1 MPLIAGAVLWDRG
14 HAEEGRAVSRAHRL
28 PNKAHGQWEARRAKV
43 GPYKCGPEPSEWVE
57 PGGAIPDGPWR
68 GGWWVPRFT
77 PGCSGMD
84 ATVLPAADPAGLTIT
99 LRDYQAAALDAWRVA
114 GGVGTVVAPCGSG
127 KTSLGMGAI
136 SAVDTPCLVL
146 VHTLDLARQWMERA
160 HEQLEGVTVGLV
172 GAGKKQDEA
181 RVVVATLQTLARW
194 SWVERN
200 RWGKRFGLVIQ
211 DECFPAGTQVL
222 MACGKTKNIED
233 VITGD
238 SVVSFN
244 EETGETENRAVTA
257 TMTRTHDAVC
267 VILLEDGTE
276 VSATEN
282 HPFMTSRGWL
292 RAGSIK
298 EGTEVLV
305 DVKALQNNMR
315 RMRKGNRE
323 ASEEPEPKPTL
334 RRVHR
339 EAPAGAEKETRDEVL
354 MVRGGSRR
362 HREERAGARAP
373 ESGVPRTRLLRR
385 VVPEDGEDEK
395 VLPEPFER
403 KQEARV
409 CSDEGEQPDAQQ
421 EEPGEDGKDASQD
434 RPRSACSR
442 RERDRD
448 DGAAED
454 PHGSPWGGMARGACR
469 QDREWEP
476 VAKTLQDRLCEP
488 GEHDRGRGGRV
499 LSRVAEKAGRGQ
511 EEGRVFEWRRVAS
524 VSLQESRGPGGSG
537 ARAVYNLEVENTHT
551 YIANGFVVH
560 NCHIA
565 PAASFAEVLSSLPGR
580 HRLGLTA
587 TPERMDGL
595 GAWVYWSCGAEVYRI
610 EEALLEDAGCTLA
623 PLIRWL
629 RTGWEPPRGV
639 DSWTDVVNATVSS
652 ERRNGLI
659 LEEVASQIE
668 RGRISLV
675 LSDRVGHCH
684 ELVEA
689 IEERHGEGTAAA
701 LVGAVAKGKRA
712 QILEDA
718 RSGRLRVV
726 TATSVAD
733 EGLDVP
739 SLETVILTC
748 PSRNLGRVQQ
758 RIGRALRPAEDKGR
772 PEVVDMVDD
781 YGAAMGYQKKR
792 AGLYRRLG
800 WV

>member
-1 MPLIAGAVLWDRG
+1 MLGVEDDMPLIAGAVLWDRG

-43 GPYKCGPEPSEWVE
+43 GPYRCGPEPSPWVS
-57 PGGAIPDGPWR
+57 PGGKIPDGPWR

-84 ATVLPAADPAGLTIT
+84 ATVMPEAEQAGLRIT
-99 LRDYQAAALDAWRVA
+99 LRDYQSAALDAWLAA

-136 SAVDTPCLVL
+136 SAVDSPCLVL

-160 HEQLEGVTVGLV
+160 HEQLDGVTVGLV

-194 SWVERN
+194 PWVERN
-200 RWGKRFGLVIQ
+200 RWGQRFGLVIQ
-211 DECFPAGTQVL
+211 DEAHV
-222 MACGKTKNIED
+222 
-233 VITGD
+233 
-238 SVVSFN
+238 
-244 EETGETENRAVTA
+244 
-257 TMTRTHDAVC
+257 
-267 VILLEDGTE
+267 
-276 VSATEN
+276 
-282 HPFMTSRGWL
+282 
-292 RAGSIK
+292 
-298 EGTEVLV
+298 
-305 DVKALQNNMR
+305 
-315 RMRKGNRE
+315 
-323 ASEEPEPKPTL
+323 
-334 RRVHR
+334 
-339 EAPAGAEKETRDEVL
+339 
-354 MVRGGSRR
+354 
-362 HREERAGARAP
+362 
-373 ESGVPRTRLLRR
+373 
-385 VVPEDGEDEK
+385 
-395 VLPEPFER
+395 
-403 KQEARV
+403 
-409 CSDEGEQPDAQQ
+409 
-421 EEPGEDGKDASQD
+421 
-434 RPRSACSR
+434 
-442 RERDRD
+442 
-448 DGAAED
+448 
-454 PHGSPWGGMARGACR
+454 
-469 QDREWEP
+469 
-476 VAKTLQDRLCEP
+476 
-488 GEHDRGRGGRV
+488 
-499 LSRVAEKAGRGQ
+499 
-511 EEGRVFEWRRVAS
+511 
-524 VSLQESRGPGGSG
+524 
-537 ARAVYNLEVENTHT
+537 
-551 YIANGFVVH
+551 
-560 NCHIA
+560 A

-610 EEALLEDAGCTLA
+610 EEALLEEAGCTLA

-629 RTGWEPPRGV
+629 RTGWEPPGSV
-639 DSWTDVVNATVSS
+639 DSWVEIVNATTSDD
-652 ERRNGLI
+652 RRNGLI

-684 ELVEA
+684 HLAAA

-772 PEVVDMVDD
+772 PEVVDLVDD
-781 YGAAMGYQKKR
+781 YGAAMGYQRKR

-800 WV
+800 WM